1 MTNLENTVNTIKTLM
16 NSEMVKEAAE
26 NYNNETKEL
35 RRLELVIL
43 ANKIK
48 EVLTI
53 DELRLLRKEVY
64 KSYLVPDKVIPKS
77 YK

>member
-35 RRLELVIL
+35 RRFELVIL